1 VSVQAEGVRLLIT
14 EGMIMRHPRL
24 GAVTRG
30 TRATVVVLLAA
41 VASHVPA
48 LGQEPTEANAAVR
61 SFWVTE
67 AGYSHSVSGP
77 CSDHYP
83 SFEVGKLVNLGGSV
97 AAGATLFVGHNADV
111 VFGPLP
117 RVRYWASG
125 DVALDM
131 AGGMLWGASRTRP
144 MAYASVNYRDL
155 LSGFVQYERYRDGG
169 CGQPTENQ
177 MFFGVKVGSRP
188 GVVTGVV
195 GSVLAGIIIVAV
207 IAGIEN

>member
-1 VSVQAEGVRLLIT
+1 
-14 EGMIMRHPRL
+14 MRYPRL
-24 GAVTRG
+24 RVEARG
-30 TRATVVVLLAA
+30 TRATVVVILA
-41 VASHVPA
+41 VASSHVPA
-48 LGQEPTEANAAVR
+48 LGQEAREGNAAGH

-77 CSDHYP
+77 CADHYP
-83 SFEVGKLVNLGGSV
+83 SFEVGKVVNLGSSV

-117 RVRYWASG
+117 RLRYWASG

-131 AGGMLWGASRTRP
+131 AAGMLWGASRTRP

-177 MFFGVKVGSRP
+177 LFFGVKVGSRP
-188 GVVTGVV
+188 GIITGVV
-195 GSVLAGIIIVAV
+195 GSVLAGIIIVVA